1 MSLCSQ
7 HITNSG
13 KSVHSLEWIKT
24 NSLWLTYSKLL
35 DGGFCLLCVISAR
48 GSCGSSDPGVLVS
61 WPMKT
66 FYKTTEIL
74 RRHGTL
80 QYQKNS
86 MADMVSFLDVME
98 QCTTSVTPM
107 AISAH
112 DQPIQ
117 PN

>member
-1 MSLCSQ
+1 MD
-7 HITNSG
+7 
-13 KSVHSLEWIKT
+13 KD
-24 NSLWLTYSKLL
+24 NSLWLTYFKLL

-48 GSCGSSDPGVLVS
+48 ASRGSSDLGVLVS

-66 FYKTTEIL
+66 FYKDTEIL

-98 QCTTSVTPM
+98 QRTRSATAM

-117 PN
+117 AN